1 MNSID
6 YKELASK
13 VMDGEYVRN
22 ISSRTWASAI
32 SYIIKNYKLFSHN
45 TEKMH
50 MLWIESGGHIRR
62 HVSNDLLVLTWLRI
76 ILPKYS
82 GDELRLYRGECKYL
96 YDQGL
101 IGFCWTPKKEVAEK
115 FARGLNAIESG
126 GVLLSA
132 KFSPEAILSAP
143 NSHSADWLG
152 EFEYTCDPTQVREL
166 EVLHQYPK
174 LQ

>member
-1 MNSID
+1 MKSID
-6 YKELASK
+6 YKDLASK
-13 VMDGEYVRN
+13 TMAGVYVCDVP
-22 ISSRTWASAI
+22 SQTWLSMME
-32 SYIIKNYKLFSHN
+32 YIIDNIESFSFD

-50 MLWIESGGHIRR
+50 RFWISNGGHIRR
-62 HVSNDLLVLTWLRI
+62 HVRNDQLVLTWLRF

-82 GDELRLYRGECKYL
+82 GDELRLYRGECKFL
-96 YDQGL
+96 YNQGL

-115 FARGLNAIESG
+115 FASGLNAIESG

-132 KFSPEAILSAP
+132 KCAPEAILSAP

-152 EFEYTCDPTQVREL
+152 EFEYTCDPTQISDI

-174 LQ
+174 L